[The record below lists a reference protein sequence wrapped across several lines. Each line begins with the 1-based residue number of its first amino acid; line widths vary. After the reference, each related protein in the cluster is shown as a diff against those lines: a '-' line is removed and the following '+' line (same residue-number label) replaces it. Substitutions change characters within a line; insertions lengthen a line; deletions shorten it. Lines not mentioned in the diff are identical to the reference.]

1 MNQKQLQSLPKKE
14 LVDMCTN
21 KQLDTRGTKF
31 DLVKRLMATTE
42 NSIVQSIVHRRP
54 VITIEKNVFNHHVHR
69 DTGLVFDQT
78 TQTVYGKKTRFDDEQ
93 TQPLTY
99 HDIQQC
105 LRYKFRYRLPENL
118 ADSSSSTP
126 AYYSKKANDDG
137 LLHKRLLEIKKC
149 EPVDDDRDDEFE
161 QEEDEA

>member
-54 VITIEKNVFNHHVHR
+54 VITIDKNVFNHHVHR

-78 TQTVYGKKTRFDDEQ
+78 TQTVYGKKIHFDDEQ
-93 TQPLTY
+93 NQPLTY

-118 ADSSSSTP
+118 ADSSSTP

-137 LLHKRLLEIKKC
+137 LLHKRLLEIRKC
-149 EPVDDDRDDEFE
+149 EPVDDQEEEFD
-161 QEEDEA
+161 QEEDES